1 MVVNYANQND
11 LKFKLAGVD
20 TVISTVTGNPQIMLI
35 DAAAAVGVERFAP
48 AEFEGQSSLRPQAD
62 PLDRGKL
69 AALGRLQHYSQYGMQ
84 FTSFV
89 CGILYDRFAPGG
101 MAAAGIGLGS
111 GVAAEGDYV
120 MDIRNL
126 RAQIPRYNAN
136 NQAVRI
142 CMTSAQDVGRFV
154 VAAIDLNEWPRELRM
169 RGERMTVLDVV
180 GIAETMRGMQMST
193 STDLLSNSML
203 TSVQG
208 PTSNARSMTI
218 PRTPYRGVFT
228 TRRSHKMSNNN
239 CKHIH
244 SSPQWKAVTTSS
256 MPISTARS
264 TSSPSNS
271 ETGCK
276 QRGRAKPDS
285 DGNSCGCCAGTN
297 GYSLCFTDP
306 KALSDLP
313 SPPSL
318 LLMASH
324 LLHLSLTCFQCGN
337 SV

>member
-35 DAAAAVGVERFAP
+35 DAAAAVGVKRFAP
-48 AEFEGQSSLRPQAD
+48 AEFEGQSSLRPHPD

-84 FTSFV
+84 FTCFV

-154 VAAIDLNEWPRELRM
+154 VAAIDLDEWPRELRM

-180 GIAETMRGMQMST
+180 GIAETMRGM
-193 STDLLSNSML
+193 
-203 TSVQG
+203 
-208 PTSNARSMTI
+208 
-218 PRTPYRGVFT
+218 
-228 TRRSHKMSNNN
+228 
-239 CKHIH
+239 
-244 SSPQWKAVTTSS
+244 
-256 MPISTARS
+256 
-264 TSSPSNS
+264 
-271 ETGCK
+271 
-276 QRGRAKPDS
+276 
-285 DGNSCGCCAGTN
+285 
-297 GYSLCFTDP
+297 
-306 KALSDLP
+306 
-313 SPPSL
+313 
-318 LLMASH
+318 
-324 LLHLSLTCFQCGN
+324 
-337 SV
+337 